1 MLEIAGGIILA
12 LLFLRFWPVLLIAAL
27 GIAALVVIATFWEQ
41 ILPFMITVG
50 LLAMVTIARDVIT
63 ERRTKLTS
71 YRHDL
76 NRDRTIIV
84 RE

>member
-50 LLAMVTIARDVIT
+50 LLAMVTIARGVIT
-63 ERRTKLTS
+63 ERRAKLAS
-71 YRHDL
+71 CRRDL
-76 NRDRTIIV
+76 NRDRAIIV